1 MNIPNFLS
9 LLRIILVPVFVIFL
23 IQSDYDKALIIFV
36 VAGVTDALDG
46 ALARLLKCQ
55 TTLGA
60 YLDPIA
66 DKLLLAASYITLAI
80 FGLIP
85 GWLAVIVISRDFMIL
100 TGIAILNLMSIA
112 YEVKPAIISKV
123 TTALQIAT
131 IFFALLHREF
141 FPEHGKFWL
150 DWLFWAT
157 AVITVLSCLVYII
170 RGVRILNQSGTKEDL
185 T

>member
-23 IQSDYDKALIIFV
+23 IQSDYDKALITFV

-66 DKLLLAASYITLAI
+66 DKLLLAASFITLAI
-80 FGLIP
+80 YGLIP

-112 YEVKPAIISKV
+112 YEIKPAVISKM

-131 IFFALLHREF
+131 IFFTLLHREF
-141 FPEHGKFWL
+141 FSDYGKFWL
-150 DWLFWAT
+150 NWLFLAT
-157 AVITVLSCLVYII
+157 AVITVLSCLVYIV
-170 RGVRILNQSGTKEDL
+170 RGVRILNQSEPEADQK
-185 T
+185 